1 MPNDL
6 TRLLT
11 QQENAALRDALL
23 SLLTDQARAYTMGD
37 SASLPMQTMQE
48 LLTSLLYTLGALPGP
63 TFAHL
68 DAQRLRAQYADG
80 LRTLEDKT
88 RRAKAVVRALCLS
101 TPDYGSLALRS
112 TLSGILAGLEHYD
125 ARFLAHRIPGE
136 IDYQLALPVSEE
148 LPGIDFVLCYLEHL
162 AAELRFLS
170 RFALHRVLALLD
182 GASPD
187 WRDAVSS
194 LYEPIAANALGLALL
209 DEDPRRL
216 HIRDGQRQTLLL
228 LLAPLHPLDIDH
240 RLTRAGDAVLH
251 ALGLR
256 EMQDRTLLHA
266 FAGAL
271 APRVGSVADAG
282 ELRHVFA
289 AFALPRHM
297 EESS

>member
-1 MPNDL
+1 MPTDL
-6 TRLLT
+6 TRLLST
-11 QQENAALRDALL
+11 QENAVLRDALL

-48 LLTSLLYTLGALPGP
+48 LLASLLYTLGVLPGA

-68 DAQRLRAQYADG
+68 DAQRLSAQYADG
-80 LRTLEDKT
+80 LRALEDKT
-88 RRAKAVVRALCLS
+88 RRAKAVVRTLCLN

-136 IDYQLALPVSEE
+136 IDYQLTLPVPEA
-148 LPGIDFVLCYLEHL
+148 LPGIDFVLCYLERL

-194 LYEPIAANALGLALL
+194 LYEPIAANALGLSLL
-209 DEDPRRL
+209 FEDPRRL
-216 HIRDGQRQTLLL
+216 HIRDDQRRALLL
-228 LLAPLHPLDIDH
+228 QLAPLHVLDIER
-240 RLTRAGDAVLH
+240 RLTRAADAVLD

-256 EMQDRTLLHA
+256 QMQDRTLLQA
-266 FAGAL
+266 FACAL
-271 APRVGSVADAG
+271 APRVRSAADAG
-282 ELRHVFA
+282 ELRHVFS
-289 AFALPRHM
+289 AFALPRRAQQ
-297 EESS
+297 SP